1 MSLLW
6 GRLNT
11 PGKHPVQVQ
20 GCFTS
25 TEIVRTVWDGKPRLS
40 HSSWPPRRLVQV
52 QGWFT
57 STETV
62 LAVWHGEPRTAT
74 STITQFL
81 TSGGTSLHR
90 CNHLP
95 TPSQP
100 HLLPIATHRTQ
111 TNGHS
116 EHEDGPRWPVGGR
129 WTKHGEGGHGQH
141 ADHTHAARAEEV
153 DEVTG
158 DDQTGHVAPVHRPQ
172 QQALRL
178 LVPHERPV
186 LKQSW
191 KGHYPETELKGA
203 ISWNRVQKGDIQKQS
218 WKGQYP
224 ETEFKRAIS
233 WNRFQRG
240 NILKQKWKGRYPETE
255 VKGAI
260 SWNRAET
267 GNILKQW
274 NGPFRFERG
283 NALKKHWTVPQWK
296 GQCPETE
303 RGSSTVEWATPNW
316 KGQCPEIAL
325 DSSTAEGAMSW
336 NSMGQWHSEMGR
348 SDLKQIGQFHS
359 GMGHSQLK
367 GTKT

>member
-1 MSLLW
+1 MSLLL

-40 HSSWPPRRLVQV
+40 HSSWPLRRLVQV
-52 QGWFT
+52 QGCFT

-62 LAVWHGEPRTAT
+62 LAVWDGELRTAT

-81 TSGGTSLHR
+81 TSGGTSIHR

-116 EHEDGPRWPVGGR
+116 EHKDGPGWPVGGR

-191 KGHYPETELKGA
+191 KGHYPKRVERGNIQKQSWKGHYPETEFKGALSWNRVQRGNILKQSSKGQYPKTEFKRAISSNRVQRGNILKQSSKGRYPGTEFKGA
-203 ISWNRVQKGDIQKQS
+203 ISWNRV
-218 WKGQYP
+218 
-224 ETEFKRAIS
+224 
-233 WNRFQRG
+233 QRG
-240 NILKQKWKGRYPETE
+240 NILKQKWKGQYPETE
-255 VKGAI
+255 LKRAI
-260 SWNRAET
+260 S
-267 GNILKQW
+267 
-274 NGPFRFERG
+274 
-283 NALKKHWTVPQWK
+283 
-296 GQCPETE
+296 
-303 RGSSTVEWATPNW
+303 
-316 KGQCPEIAL
+316 
-325 DSSTAEGAMSW
+325 
-336 NSMGQWHSEMGR
+336 
-348 SDLKQIGQFHS
+348 
-359 GMGHSQLK
+359 
-367 GTKT
+367 